1 MNHSPRPPFVVAAVQ
16 AAPVF
21 LDRRSSVNKAC
32 TLIHEAGANGAKLAV
47 FPEGFLPTYP
57 LWTWFIPPNAT
68 RELRPLYAEL
78 LDNAVAIPGPEVD
91 RLGEAAREAGVHV
104 VMGVNEI
111 NAEASGT
118 SLYNTVLVIDS
129 GGRLRSRH
137 RKLVPT
143 QAERMVHAGGDGSTL
158 DVIELPEA
166 RLGSLI
172 CWENY
177 MPLARYALYGAGAEI
192 LAAPTWDRGEPWLST
207 LRHVAK
213 EGRMIVISACTPFHR
228 DVIPDRYDFKARH
241 LPDAAWLNPGDSA
254 IVDPDGKMLAGPLRE
269 QEGIL
274 YAEVDPASWRGSR
287 YQLDVAGH
295 YARPDVFDL
304 RIDRRP
310 KSITRTLARDVGE
323 AGTAQDA
330 EDAASGDGWS
340 DPSRAKETS

>member
-1 MNHSPRPPFVVAAVQ
+1 M
-16 AAPVF
+16 
-21 LDRRSSVNKAC
+21 
-32 TLIHEAGANGAKLAV
+32 
-47 FPEGFLPTYP
+47 
-57 LWTWFIPPNAT
+57 
-68 RELRPLYAEL
+68 
-78 LDNAVAIPGPEVD
+78 
-91 RLGEAAREAGVHV
+91 
-104 VMGVNEI
+104 
-111 NAEASGT
+111 
-118 SLYNTVLVIDS
+118 
-129 GGRLRSRH
+129 
-137 RKLVPT
+137 
-143 QAERMVHAGGDGSTL
+143 HAGGDGSTL

-213 EGRMIVISACTPFHR
+213 EGRMYRHQRLHPLPPRRHPRQVRLQGA
-228 DVIPDRYDFKARH
+228 H

-254 IVDPDGKMLAGPLRE
+254 SSIRTGRCWRDRRANRK
-269 QEGIL
+269 
-274 YAEVDPASWRGSR
+274 ASSTPRSIRRPWRGSR